1 MTPPISHS
9 SVQYIPVDAKVWDM
23 IFLDTKTKVNKKKK
37 DAAAVVATSQITAKD
52 IDIRDWSFA
61 DRQMLVKGDRVQIF
75 IDGVLITTISKP
87 LLRATSATVGD
98 ILKDGTIELPADTD
112 ESGVIRVVEYL
123 EAIVKVTAKP
133 LPFTRAL
140 DMAKTLGVCAAAR
153 ALGMDKYT
161 VHLYKKCEALLRH
174 DPPAYEDIDA
184 IIAFKTSHER
194 LFKIVVN
201 GLVKHVWEGTI
212 PDPEDFAVYLAQNPV
227 LDDAIK
233 IAIQKH
239 DSYLRK
245 MERLAK
251 RGAREEANQA
261 RHEAYLQ
268 EKAKRATK
276 KQADEKAFFAAKAS
290 KDAGLE
296 KSIQKKIR
304 ASEPKERRFTAE
316 ENVHYWR
323 MYSKK
328 PPQGC

>member
-1 MTPPISHS
+1 M
-9 SVQYIPVDAKVWDM
+9 
-23 IFLDTKTKVNKKKK
+23 
-37 DAAAVVATSQITAKD
+37 
-52 IDIRDWSFA
+52 
-61 DRQMLVKGDRVQIF
+61 
-75 IDGVLITTISKP
+75 
-87 LLRATSATVGD
+87 
-98 ILKDGTIELPADTD
+98 
-112 ESGVIRVVEYL
+112 
-123 EAIVKVTAKP
+123 
-133 LPFTRAL
+133 
-140 DMAKTLGVCAAAR
+140 
-153 ALGMDKYT
+153 
-161 VHLYKKCEALLRH
+161 
-174 DPPAYEDIDA
+174 
-184 IIAFKTSHER
+184 
-194 LFKIVVN
+194 
-201 GLVKHVWEGTI
+201 
-212 PDPEDFAVYLAQNPV
+212 PEDFAVYLAQNPV

-290 KDAGLE
+290 KDAALE

>member
-1 MTPPISHS
+1 
-9 SVQYIPVDAKVWDM
+9 M

-123 EAIVKVTAKP
+123 
-133 LPFTRAL
+133 
-140 DMAKTLGVCAAAR
+140 
-153 ALGMDKYT
+153 
-161 VHLYKKCEALLRH
+161 
-174 DPPAYEDIDA
+174 
-184 IIAFKTSHER
+184 AFKTSHER